1 MRRIL
6 SILLLLCASL
16 CARPNVYIPAV
27 ELNGVHQDYAD
38 RIVRWTKDYL
48 ESKKDVLVV
57 ENEKESDFILQITML
72 RKDNGVLIAY
82 SLKNSDD
89 KAEVLNYKH
98 MAYSPD
104 DLAPVADVATMKFGQ
119 WNGVRLGV
127 GLGTIGLFTPE
138 FAVAP
143 AVDFVVN
150 FLCGN
155 FLFSLDAN
163 WGIDEG
169 LGDDDFSY
177 FGAFLSAAYVF
188 GGRTVFPYVGPGAG
202 LIYLDYDSE
211 KYGIDEAPEGYAFL
225 LKVGV
230 FLKPVD
236 YKTIFALDVRYLF
249 NICNLEKVPEEGYS
263 NAHGWS
269 VSAQVWW

>member
-1 MRRIL
+1 M
-6 SILLLLCASL
+6 
-16 CARPNVYIPAV
+16 YIPTV
-27 ELNGVHQDYAD
+27 ELDGVHQDYAD
-38 RIVRWTKDYL
+38 RIVRWTKGYI
-48 ESKKDVLVV
+48 ENKKDVRVV
-57 ENEKESDFILQITML
+57 ENEKESDFILQIKML
-72 RKDNGVLIAY
+72 RKDNGVLIEY

-89 KAEVLNYKH
+89 KTEVLNYKH

-119 WNGVRLGV
+119 WNGLRLGA
-127 GLGTIGLFTPE
+127 GLGAIGLLTPE

-143 AVDFVVN
+143 SVDFVVN

-177 FGAFLSAAYVF
+177 LGVFLSAAYVF

-202 LIYLDYDSE
+202 LIYLDYDSG
-211 KYGIDEAPEGYAFL
+211 KYRIDEAPEGYAFF
-225 LKVGV
+225 LKAGAL
-230 FLKPVD
+230 FKPVD

-249 NICNLEKVPEEGYS
+249 NICNLEKVPKDGYS